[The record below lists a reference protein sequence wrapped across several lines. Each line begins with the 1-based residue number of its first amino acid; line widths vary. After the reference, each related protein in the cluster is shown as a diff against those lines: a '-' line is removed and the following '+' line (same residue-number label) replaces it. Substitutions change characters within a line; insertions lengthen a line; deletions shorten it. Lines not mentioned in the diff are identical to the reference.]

1 LFAFC
6 FWLTSNG
13 CGSAEVDKYFF
24 PSYTHAQAQAF
35 LENRPARSFLI
46 RRSESEP
53 GALTFV
59 ISYVKSSGN
68 VKHHRLYY
76 DDGLLTPQGSDE
88 SFSSIADLL
97 YKKGFLGGGEFK
109 LMPGNSDRQTPSP
122 ALVPRAPPVTQFVPQ
137 SRVPPAGPSRPPAV
151 PSQQM
156 PAPADNYAR
165 LNPLPQ
171 TQPTS
176 ATTHYANLGGVHG
189 SNGFTEYS
197 NLGAPDAPLH
207 GTSVTSYGPVGAGA
221 VPPPNYGSVQDTLGG
236 AGDPTSNYSVL
247 QNNHTPYTSMPS
259 TDKR

>member
-1 LFAFC
+1 LR
-6 FWLTSNG
+6 
-13 CGSAEVDKYFF
+13 SAEVDKYFF

-122 ALVPRAPPVTQFVPQ
+122 ALVPRAPPSAPPATQFVAQ
-137 SRVPPAGPSRPPAV
+137 SRVPPAGPSRLPAV
-151 PSQQM
+151 VPGQQRA

-165 LNPLPQ
+165 LQTQ
-171 TQPTS
+171 TQPSVSTS
-176 ATTHYANLGGVHG
+176 THTHYANLGSVP
-189 SNGFTEYS
+189 GFTEYT
-197 NLGAPDAPLH
+197 NLGAPDAP
-207 GTSVTSYGPVGAGA
+207 SPVTSYGPVGTGA
-221 VPPPNYGSVQDTLGG
+221 VPPPNYGNVQDTLS

-259 TDKR
+259 TDNR